1 MALRFLRSL
10 AFNLVMFSA
19 GLVLSL
25 WGTAVRVAAPQRLT
39 SVAQLWA
46 RICLAALRRCCG
58 IEIRVEGLENLP
70 SGGAIIAAQHQSALD
85 ILVWLV
91 ALPYPALV
99 FKKELR
105 KIPVFGPLLVP
116 TGMIPVDRSGA
127 APALRKLLQDC
138 RAAAA
143 AGRQVV
149 IFPEGTRVA
158 PGARV
163 ELQPGIVAL
172 AKSAGV
178 PVLPAITDSGY
189 CWRPRAFAKTPGT
202 VTMRLLPPLPAGL
215 TRENIIAELT
225 TVYYGTS

>member
-1 MALRFLRSL
+1 
-10 AFNLVMFSA
+10 MFGA
-19 GLVLSL
+19 GLVLSV
-25 WGTAVRVAAPQRLT
+25 WGTALRVVAPQRLT
-39 SVAQLWA
+39 PLAQFWA
-46 RICLAALRRCCG
+46 RLCLTTLRLCCG
-58 IEIRVEGLENLP
+58 INIRIEGLENLP

-85 ILVWLV
+85 ILIWLV

-105 KIPVFGPLLVP
+105 KIPVFGPLLAP
-116 TGMIPVDRSGA
+116 AGMIPVDRSGA

-143 AGRQVV
+143 DGRQVV

-178 PVLPAITDSGY
+178 PVLPAATDSGA
-189 CWRPRAFAKTPGT
+189 CWGPRAFAKAPGT
-202 VTMRLLPPLPAGL
+202 VHVRLLPPLPAGL
-215 TRENIIAELT
+215 PREKIITELAG
-225 TVYYGTS
+225 VYYGAN

>member
-1 MALRFLRSL
+1 M
-10 AFNLVMFSA
+10 VSA

-25 WGTAVRVAAPQRLT
+25 WGTALRIAAPQRLT
-39 SVAQLWA
+39 PLAQLWA
-46 RICLAALRRCCG
+46 RICLATLRRCCG
-58 IEIRVEGLENLP
+58 IHIRVEGLENLP

-105 KIPVFGPLLVP
+105 NLPVFGPLLAP
-116 TGMIPVDRSGA
+116 AGMIPVDRSGA

-143 AGRQVV
+143 DGRQVV

-163 ELQPGIVAL
+163 DLQPGIVAL
-172 AKSAGV
+172 AKNAGV
-178 PVLPAITDSGY
+178 PVLPATTDSGA
-189 CWRPRAFAKTPGT
+189 CWRPRAFAKTSGIVT
-202 VTMRLLPPLPAGL
+202 VRLLPPLPPGL
-215 TRENIIAELT
+215 AREKIIAELT
-225 TVYYGTS
+225 TIYYGAK

>member
-1 MALRFLRSL
+1 MIGS
-10 AFNLVMFSA
+10 

-25 WGTAVRVAAPQRLT
+25 WGTALRIVAPQRLT
-39 SVAQLWA
+39 PLAQFWA
-46 RICLAALRRCCG
+46 RLCLAALRLCCG
-58 IEIRVEGLENLP
+58 IKIRVEGLENLP
-70 SGGAIIAAQHQSALD
+70 SGGAVIAAQHQSALD

-91 ALPYPALV
+91 VLPYPALV

-105 KIPVFGPLLVP
+105 KIPVFGPLLAP
-116 TGMIPVDRSGA
+116 AGMIPVDRGGA

-178 PVLPAITDSGY
+178 PVLPAATDSGA
-189 CWRPRAFAKTPGT
+189 CWQPRAFAKTPGT
-202 VTMRLLPPLPAGL
+202 VHVRLLPPLPAGL
-215 TRENIIAELT
+215 ARDAIITELAA
-225 TVYYGTS
+225 VYYQ

>member
-1 MALRFLRSL
+1 MIGS
-10 AFNLVMFSA
+10 

-25 WGTAVRVAAPQRLT
+25 WGTGLRVVAPQRLT
-39 SVAQLWA
+39 PLAQLWA
-46 RICLAALRRCCG
+46 RICLATLRRCCG
-58 IEIRVEGLENLP
+58 IKIRVEGLEALP
-70 SGGAIIAAQHQSALD
+70 PGGAIIAAQHQSALD

-99 FKKELR
+99 FKTELR
-105 KIPVFGPLLVP
+105 KIPVFGPLLAP
-116 TGMIPVDRSGA
+116 AGMIPVDRSGA
-127 APALRKLLQDC
+127 GPALRKLLQDC

-172 AKSAGV
+172 AKAAGV
-178 PVLPAITDSGY
+178 PVLPAATDSGT
-189 CWRPRAFAKTPGT
+189 CWGPRAFAKTPGT
-202 VTMRLLPPLPAGL
+202 VHVKLLPALPAGL
-215 TRENIIAELT
+215 SREQVVAELT
-225 TVYYGTS
+225 AVYYGES

>member
-1 MALRFLRSL
+1 MVF
-10 AFNLVMFSA
+10 A

-25 WGTAVRVAAPQRLT
+25 WGTLLRIVAPHRLT

-46 RICLAALRRCCG
+46 RVCLAALRWCCG
-58 IEIRVEGLENLP
+58 IHIRVEGLENLP
-70 SGGAIIAAQHQSALD
+70 ASGAIIAAQHQSAMD
-85 ILVWLV
+85 ILIWLV

-105 KIPVFGPLLVP
+105 KIPVFGPLLAP

-163 ELQPGIVAL
+163 NLQPGIVAL

-178 PVLPAITDSGY
+178 PVLPATTDSGA
-189 CWRPRAFAKTPGT
+189 CWGPRAFAKTPGI
-202 VTMRLLPPLPAGL
+202 VHVRLLPPLPTGL
-215 TRENIIAELT
+215 AREDIIAKLSA
-225 TVYYGTS
+225 VYYGTE

>member
-1 MALRFLRSL
+1 
-10 AFNLVMFSA
+10 MFSS

-25 WGTAVRVAAPQRLT
+25 WGTLLRVVAPQRLT
-39 SVAQLWA
+39 PLAQCWA
-46 RICLAALRRCCG
+46 RLCLAALRLCCG
-58 IEIRVEGLENLP
+58 IKIHIEGLENLP

-85 ILVWLV
+85 ILIWMA
-91 ALPYPALV
+91 ALPYPAMV

-105 KIPVFGPLLVP
+105 KIPVFGPLLAP
-116 TGMIPVDRSGA
+116 AGMIPVDRSGA
-127 APALRKLLQDC
+127 APALRKMLQDC

-178 PVLPAITDSGY
+178 PVLPAATDSGT
-189 CWRPRAFAKTPGT
+189 CWGARAFSKTPGT
-202 VTMRLLPPLPAGL
+202 VHVRLLPPLPAGL
-215 TRENIIAELT
+215 AREKIIAELT
-225 TVYYGTS
+225 AVYYEADCGARKMLG

>member
-1 MALRFLRSL
+1 MIF
-10 AFNLVMFSA
+10 A

-25 WGTAVRVAAPQRLT
+25 WGTILRVVAPHRLT

-58 IEIRVEGLENLP
+58 IHIGVEGLENLP
-70 SGGAIIAAQHQSALD
+70 AGGAIIAAQHQSALD

-105 KIPVFGPLLVP
+105 KIPVFGPLLAP

-158 PGARV
+158 PGARAD
-163 ELQPGIVAL
+163 LQPGIVAL
-172 AKSAGV
+172 AKSVGV
-178 PVLPAITDSGY
+178 PVLPATTDSGA
-189 CWRPRAFAKTPGT
+189 CWGPRAFVKTSGT
-202 VTMRLLPPLPAGL
+202 VTVRLLPPLPAGL
-215 TRENIIAELT
+215 TRETIITELSG
-225 TVYYGTS
+225 VYYGAH